1 MARTIADLTEGTV
14 VYLDETVDGTLTH
27 EPYIYLGIDEAGNA
41 RILRATAAIAKRMNA
56 TNVASY
62 SGCEADLWLE
72 NEETGFLSR
81 FDAETINALSA
92 TSISY
97 TDYTLSGDETVQLV
111 TIARRC
117 FLLSYTEEGWEAIAA
132 GSEGR
137 SYLPALKAYYLA
149 QHPEV
154 STVTDNAARIGYNPS
169 GSAVSVWMRSA
180 NSATNFRFVNTNGN
194 ASNYNGATGVGNWL
208 RPALS
213 VAPVTP
219 VSDEGTD
226 AIFLLPDGRKTY
238 WGIEATVSCGK
249 TTARPKRAKVILPH
263 DDFYSLNLAICNN
276 YGDAT
281 PTWCTC
287 DEGGVATMGMTKTAT
302 DWELGVKISAK
313 GAKAGLHVGEPALIV
328 EFERS

>member
-1 MARTIADLTEGTV
+1 MARTIADLAEGTV
-14 VYLDETVDGTLTH
+14 VYLDETVNGTLTH
-27 EPYIYLGIDEAGNA
+27 EPYIYLGIDESGNA
-41 RILRATAAIAKRMNA
+41 RIIRATAAIAKRMNA

-72 NEETGFLSR
+72 DEETGFLSR
-81 FDAETINALSA
+81 FDAETINALAS

-97 TDYTLSGDETVQLV
+97 TDHTLSGDGTVQLV

-117 FLLSYTEEGWEAIAA
+117 FLLSYTEEGWSATAA

-137 SYLPALKAYYLA
+137 SYLSALKAYYLA

-154 STVTDNAARIGYNPS
+154 STVTDNTARIGYNPS
-169 GSAVSVWMRSA
+169 GSAVGVWVRSA
-180 NSATNFRFVNTNGN
+180 NSATYFRHVNTNGN
-194 ASNYNGATGVGNWL
+194 ASNGNASSTNVWL

-213 VAPVTP
+213 VAPATS
-219 VSDEGTD
+219 VSDEGAD

-281 PTWCTC
+281 PTWCAC
-287 DEGGVATMGMTKTAT
+287 DEGGVAMMGTAKTAA